1 MTDMPAVWNH
11 KWTALTLLTAGFSAW
26 VGIGIA
32 VDPDPTIPAGGR
44 AFWALLMLVGA
55 LTVLAGLWL
64 IRSGVHPVVGSAA
77 VGLGVIPAG
86 TIFWILLPTI
96 AAIAIIV
103 GGVVL
108 GGLRRELSVA
118 PEASAPA
125 AAA

>member
-1 MTDMPAVWNH
+1 MVAVWNH
-11 KWTALTLLTAGFSAW
+11 KWTALALLTAGFSVL

-32 VDPDPTIPAGGR
+32 IDPDPETNAGGR
-44 AFWALLMLVGA
+44 AFWALLMLVGG

-86 TIFWILLPTI
+86 TIFWVLLPTI

-118 PEASAPA
+118 PEASAQPVPT
-125 AAA
+125 